1 MTFSA
6 IYSTL
11 LTKKPIFPL
20 SNDQNSPNHC
30 SFNSH
35 PTQYLYINITHPLS
49 TRSNS
54 LHARVNSLGPAKSS
68 SQNHPFKRTQ
78 PIQEL
83 FILFTFSITLLLFRL
98 ISNALLPSFP
108 LRWRNLVAF
117 SQQNEP
123 TTRGYPSH
131 LWQAVVAYED
141 KRFFSHFGVDP
152 VGISRAVLSLSARG
166 GGSTI
171 TQQLVKNTF
180 LKNERTIS
188 RKIVEMVLALAL
200 ERAISKWEILSS
212 YVSKIYWGHGIYGIE
227 SASIFYFGKHPSLL
241 SMAEAAMLAGMI
253 PAPDLRSPLKDCS
266 RGKTF
271 QARVLKRMV
280 EAGFIDIETALW
292 VLKQPL
298 DLRDDGKKYADRL
311 LYLLSFSK
319 GLGGFDELN
328 QGGVDSSM
336 KDIWDWEKE
345 SKIREACEDMERW
358 ATKLPHQLGKNISK
372 KDT

>member
-171 TQQLVKNTF
+171 TQQVTILLYCLFFSPLFIACQMFDVFTEPSWILLVLFGRLVVVICTLCLHCLF
-180 LKNERTIS
+180 GL
-188 RKIVEMVLALAL
+188 
-200 ERAISKWEILSS
+200 
-212 YVSKIYWGHGIYGIE
+212 
-227 SASIFYFGKHPSLL
+227 YFG
-241 SMAEAAMLAGMI
+241 
-253 PAPDLRSPLKDCS
+253 C
-266 RGKTF
+266 GK
-271 QARVLKRMV
+271 
-280 EAGFIDIETALW
+280 
-292 VLKQPL
+292 
-298 DLRDDGKKYADRL
+298 
-311 LYLLSFSK
+311 
-319 GLGGFDELN
+319 
-328 QGGVDSSM
+328 
-336 KDIWDWEKE
+336 
-345 SKIREACEDMERW
+345 
-358 ATKLPHQLGKNISK
+358 
-372 KDT
+372 